1 MIYGAAV
8 SCTFLMLTRLST
20 FASKT
25 PAFAG
30 VLLIGLHYTAFRD
43 VIREDSRQTTPLRG
57 VTPRKKFAIE
67 ANVESRVKAG
77 KIGTEFKDFNFSAM
91 RN

>member
-20 FASKT
+20 FASKS
-25 PAFAG
+25 PAVAG